1 MTHSGHSQPVIGTA
15 DLCQNFLADRTKKHS
30 RLVLVFS
37 AIWLFASAGGCASNA
52 VELATIAPENA
63 RTSLAVGDEI
73 HVIGKDRSFTSLIV
87 AEVNDREIVGEQT
100 RILLDEVESITLMG
114 EEDGM
119 GPATTEGIAWLVAI
133 AIWIAVL
140 R

>member
-1 MTHSGHSQPVIGTA
+1 
-15 DLCQNFLADRTKKHS
+15 
-30 RLVLVFS
+30 
-37 AIWLFASAGGCASNA
+37 

-73 HVIGKDRSFTSLIV
+73 HVFAKDRSFTELIV

-133 AIWIAVL
+133 AIWIVVL